1 MKSECEMKILNYNDK
16 NLDAQVLC
24 LGFFDCIH
32 KGHLKLITKAKSLAN
47 KYNAKVSLFTFSN
60 NPLSLFSEDKLIFTF
75 SERCFALNQLNI
87 DYVYKAEF
95 DKEFSKINAK
105 DFLDLIIKDKNIKAI
120 VCGEDYT
127 FGYKKEGNVEFL
139 SKYCMENNI
148 ELSIVD
154 IYKVN
159 GEKIASRVIRKLVE
173 KGSITQ
179 INANLSSPYI
189 IQGKVISGKGIGH
202 KDLYPTANIQIDSDK
217 VKLGEGVYF
226 TQAIINGVRLRSV
239 TNVGVQ
245 PTVNGNSYQ
254 IETYIIYYNKDLYG
268 KEITLEFIERLR
280 DIKKFNSKIE
290 LKMQIEQD
298 INYVCSLNGGY
309 D

>member
-1 MKSECEMKILNYNDK
+1 MKILKYNES
-16 NLDAQVLC
+16 NLEAQVLC

-60 NPLSLFSEDKLIFTF
+60 NPLSFFSEEKLIFTF
-75 SERCFALNQLNI
+75 DERCFALNKLNI
-87 DYVYKAEF
+87 DYVYSAEF
-95 DKEFSKINAK
+95 NKDFSKIYAES
-105 DFLDLIIKDKNIKAI
+105 FLDLIVKNKNIKAI

-127 FGYKKEGNVEFL
+127 FGYKKEGNVETL
-139 SKYCMENNI
+139 SKYCIANNI

-173 KGSITQ
+173 KGSINQ

-189 IQGKVISGKGIGH
+189 IQGKVINGKGIGH
-202 KDLYPTANIQIDSDK
+202 KDLYPTANIQINRNK

-226 TQAIINGVRLRSV
+226 TQSIINGVRLRSV
-239 TNVGVQ
+239 TNVGIQ
-245 PTVNGNSYQ
+245 PTVNGESYQ
-254 IETYIIYYNKDLYG
+254 IETYIIFYNKNLYG
-268 KEITLEFIERLR
+268 KEMTLEFIERLR